1 LFIQIHRYFE
11 TPLNCFFM
19 KDALITTDQD
29 LCYSEKGSIIPCS
42 GTGQDGAFRV
52 CRSWPKPRFSVQE
65 DLVFDRL
72 TRLTWAK
79 DANLAG
85 FPLTW
90 CESLA
95 YVDNMNQQK
104 AFGRSDWKLPNRK
117 QLFSLVSHMEA
128 NPALPKGHPFIN
140 VFSGYYW
147 TSTEVARYPLQA
159 WYVHFGGGRVFKG
172 MKQGSYM
179 VWPVREGLSD
189 EGQERTS
196 REEFLLSKVRF
207 LDHGQSVTDRYTGLE
222 WTKDARP
229 VSQSLGWT
237 SALRAVNVMNGE
249 QAYGFSDW
257 RLPNVRELESL
268 TYMGSHSPALPPGHP
283 FEAVQEYYW
292 TSTTSTFEPT
302 YAWVLYMVDGAVG
315 VGFKGNS
322 DFFVWPVRNSK
333 VDE

>member
-1 LFIQIHRYFE
+1 
-11 TPLNCFFM
+11 M
-19 KDALITTDQD
+19 KDALTTTDQD
-29 LCYSEKGSIIPCS
+29 LCYSGKGSIIPCS

-65 DLVFDRL
+65 ALVFDRL

-95 YVDNMNQQK
+95 YVDNMNQRK

-159 WYVHFGGGRVFKG
+159 WYIHFGGGRVFKG

-189 EGQERTS
+189 EGQERNS
-196 REEFLLSKVRF
+196 RAEFLLSKVRF

-222 WTKDARP
+222 WTKDASP

-237 SALRAVNVMNGE
+237 SALRAVNVMNAE

-302 YAWVLYMVDGAVG
+302 YAWVLYMADGAVG

-333 VDE
+333 VDAE

>member
-1 LFIQIHRYFE
+1 
-11 TPLNCFFM
+11 M

-29 LCYSEKGSIIPCS
+29 LCYSEKGSIIPCC

-79 DANLAG
+79 DANLAD

-90 CESLA
+90 YESLG
-95 YVDNMNQQK
+95 YIDNMNQRK
-104 AFGRSDWKLPNRK
+104 AFGCSGWKLPNRG
-117 QLFSLVSHMEA
+117 QLFSLVSHMET

-172 MKQGSYM
+172 MKHGSYM

-196 REEFLLSKVRF
+196 REEFPLSKVRF

-222 WTKDARP
+222 WTKDASP
-229 VSQSLGWT
+229 VSESLEWT
-237 SALRAVNVMNGE
+237 SALRAVKVLNAE

-268 TYMGSHSPALPPGHP
+268 TYMGSHSLALPPGHP

-322 DFFVWPVRNSK
+322 DFFLWPVRNGK
-333 VDE
+333 VDDE